1 MTTAMTTSMPIHTPA
16 DTMCTTRTPLR
27 VRAPNRHGRA
37 PPIVALVITLPFS
50 DAELSWKR
58 GGHMAGERYAGDLA
72 KVRATAPPMNPLP
85 HRSRRSCS
93 RATFLSSF
101 DCWLALDGTAR
112 SGGEASTKRWIREVE
127 ILAAAPEVELA
138 LVRGEGV
145 FVFSRPLRVK

>member
-1 MTTAMTTSMPIHTPA
+1 
-16 DTMCTTRTPLR
+16 
-27 VRAPNRHGRA
+27 
-37 PPIVALVITLPFS
+37 
-50 DAELSWKR
+50 
-58 GGHMAGERYAGDLA
+58 MAGERHAGD
-72 KVRATAPPMNPLP
+72 VDECPGDRAADGLTPPQITAFLFSSN
-85 HRSRRSCS
+85 S
-93 RATFLSSF
+93 LSSF

>member
-1 MTTAMTTSMPIHTPA
+1 MEA
-16 DTMCTTRTPLR
+16 
-27 VRAPNRHGRA
+27 
-37 PPIVALVITLPFS
+37 
-50 DAELSWKR
+50 
-58 GGHMAGERYAGDLA
+58 GGHMAGERHAGDLA

-127 ILAAAPEVELA
+127 ILAAAPELESLRWYGGRAYSYTLGPLKSNKLYA
-138 LVRGEGV
+138 LVGKRT
-145 FVFSRPLRVK
+145 L